1 MTTHKHGCDAWLF
14 RCFVGGALALAGG
27 ASWAQAARGPA
38 AAQPARTAQAS
49 SPEEIVVRS
58 FQINGDDPLGT
69 GQSMRVLAPF
79 LRQAATIELL
89 ESAAAAYEQALRDRG
104 FGLLRVALPPQE
116 LGETVTLNVLRF
128 AVGQVAVEGNQH
140 RDEDN
145 VRASL
150 PELREGATPNIRTL
164 AVQTAIAN
172 ENPSKQVQVTLR
184 ESASPD
190 QIDASVTVR
199 DTRPWTFGLSA
210 SNAGSEATGRNR
222 LTAFGSHSNLFNR
235 DQQFVGAYTTAVDN
249 PDGVQQVGLAWRLPL
264 YSPGGVVGATYT
276 RSDVVGDFGAFTS
289 TGAGHTL
296 SVDYTLYL
304 EPDGGRRR
312 YVVFGMDDKLFE
324 AVRIND
330 MPVPGQM
337 SRRSRPLRV
346 GYNVRNETDEAVTRY
361 SMELAMNTGSGSGND
376 LASYQSEDPRI
387 GTVRWK
393 ALRGSASHER
403 AFASSWVLGMRAHW
417 QYSPDPL
424 ISAEQF
430 GLGGVGS
437 VRGAREERPI
447 SGDRGFAGSAEVTT
461 PAYGQGLRFLTFVDA
476 GWLGNNAPTT
486 EAKPSSDI
494 IGSVG
499 LGLRYG
505 VGAFALSADYG
516 RLVKGSK
523 VGLSVNS
530 AAPQKGDERLYLNL
544 SVRF

>member
-1 MTTHKHGCDAWLF
+1 MFKHKHGRGAGVF
-14 RCFVGGALALAGG
+14 RCFAAAALALAAG
-27 ASWAQAARGPA
+27 ASSAQGIRGGSAAPM
-38 AAQPARTAQAS
+38 ARTVQEAPA
-49 SPEEIVVRS
+49 EIVVRG
-58 FQINGDDPLGT
+58 FQVQGDDPLGA

-79 LRQAATIELL
+79 IRQPATLELL

-104 FGLLRVALPPQE
+104 FGLYRVALPPQE
-116 LGETVTLNVLRF
+116 LGETVILNVLRF
-128 AVGQVAVEGNQH
+128 AVGQVAVSGNEH
-140 RDEDN
+140 RDEAN
-145 VRASL
+145 IRASL
-150 PELREGATPNIRTL
+150 PELREGATPNMRTL
-164 AVQTAIAN
+164 AVQTAMAN
-172 ENPSKQVQVTLR
+172 ENPGKQVQVTLR
-184 ESASPD
+184 ESATPD

-222 LTAFGSHSNLFNR
+222 LTVFGSHSNLFNR
-235 DQQFVGAYTTAVDN
+235 DQQFVGAYTTAVGNSED
-249 PDGVQQVGLAWRLPL
+249 VQQTGLAWRVPL
-264 YSPGGVVGATYT
+264 YSLGGVVAATYT

-304 EPDGGRRR
+304 QPDGGRRR
-312 YVVFGMDDKLFE
+312 YLSFGIDDKLFE

-330 MPVPGQM
+330 MPVEGQM
-337 SRRSRPLRV
+337 SRRSRPLRL
-346 GYNVRNETDEAVTRY
+346 GYSMRNETDEAVTRY
-361 SMELAMNTGSGSGND
+361 GMELVMNTGSGAGND

-387 GTVRWK
+387 ATVRWK

-403 AFASSWVLGMRAHW
+403 SYASSWGLGLRAHW

-430 GLGGVGS
+430 GLGGLGS
-437 VRGAREERPI
+437 VRGTREERPI
-447 SGDRGFAGSAEVTT
+447 SGDRGFAGSAEVTS
-461 PAYGQGLRFLTFVDA
+461 PALAQGLRLLAFVDA

-505 VGAFALSADYG
+505 VGAFAFSADYG

-530 AAPQKGDERLYLNL
+530 AAPQKGDERLYVNL